1 MIQWRDEGIL
11 LSVKPFGENSVI
23 AEVFTENQG
32 RYAGVIRGG
41 TSRKLAPMLQPGAQL
56 QADWKARLSEHLGSL
71 TVELLRSRTAQAMS
85 GRLALAGLNAVCGL
99 LSVVL
104 PEREPHSDLYVQ
116 TERLLDLLPNAE
128 VWPLAYVQWEIQVL
142 SDLGFALD
150 LSSCAVTGAT
160 EGLSFISPKTGRAVS
175 TDGAGE
181 WADRL
186 LPLPA
191 VLKGEGEAEAEDIL
205 QALDVTGYFIEHK
218 VLAGLGGAKMPA
230 ARMRLIDALKRG

>member
-23 AEVFTENQG
+23 AEVFTEHQG

-41 TSRKLAPMLQPGAQL
+41 TSRKLAPILQPGAQL

-85 GRLALAGLNAVCGL
+85 GRMALAGLNAVCGL

-104 PEREPHSDLYVQ
+104 PEREPHADLYTQ
-116 TERLLDLLPNAE
+116 TERLLDLLPNTE
-128 VWPLAYVQWEIQVL
+128 VWPLAYIQWEMQVL

-150 LSSCAVTGAT
+150 LSSCAATGAT
-160 EGLSFISPKTGRAVS
+160 EGLRFISPKTGRAVS
-175 TDGAGE
+175 ADGAGE

-186 LPLPA
+186 LPLSA
-191 VLKGEGEAEAEDIL
+191 VLKGEGEAEVVDIL

-218 VLAGLGGAKMPA
+218 VLASLGGAKMPA